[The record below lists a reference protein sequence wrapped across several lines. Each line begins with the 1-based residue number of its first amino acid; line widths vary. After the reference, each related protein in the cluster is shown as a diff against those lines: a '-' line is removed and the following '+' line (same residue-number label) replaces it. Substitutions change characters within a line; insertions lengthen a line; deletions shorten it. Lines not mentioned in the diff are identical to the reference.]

1 MHEGDVEGGDAE
13 THTANIEARKREAFI
28 IGASQ
33 LVTHASTG
41 PTGDCLASEVGRAQA
56 GPITYERRQ
65 INCGDH
71 VIQTMQ
77 RNRYGAASWARCGV
91 GGVGCTCTRGGVHM
105 SATRAKTVQQVSRCA
120 AGFSEAARL
129 R

>member
-65 INCGDH
+65 ISCGDH

-77 RNRYGAASWARCGV
+77 RNRYGSKPGPLRGW
-91 GGVGCTCTRGGVHM
+91 RGGVHM
-105 SATRAKTVQQVSRCA
+105 YEGWGAHERDSCKDSTASQ
-120 AGFSEAARL
+120 
-129 R
+129 